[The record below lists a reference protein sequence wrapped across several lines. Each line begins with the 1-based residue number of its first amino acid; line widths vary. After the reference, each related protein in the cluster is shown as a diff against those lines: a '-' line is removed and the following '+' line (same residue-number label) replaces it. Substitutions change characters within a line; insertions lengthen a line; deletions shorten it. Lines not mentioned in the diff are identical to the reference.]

1 MGASKEDRWAHLWQ
15 LILVLASVALINS
28 DQNLLA
34 PNLSACAEDFG
45 LTPLEKDQQLGGGL
59 AMGLFVVGAPA
70 AIIVGAFADA
80 SSHRV
85 RLLAIVLLLG
95 AVGCALSAASRNYE
109 QLFVARSITG
119 VSLGGGLPLTFSIVG
134 DMFDPSALTAISGR
148 IGFAMLSGQVAG
160 QTLAGLIGPSLG
172 WRAPF
177 WLVSVAMGGVS
188 VIISVAMREPPR
200 RIPPGARG
208 GGRSPMGSGMK
219 SIAIGWLA
227 IFRVPSVWL
236 VFLQGLP
243 GCIPWGVIIAFLP
256 DYLHQQGGFSV
267 YEATLIMGAFSVGGG
282 LGTFVGGEGGQ
293 LLYNRSPRLPAL
305 LMLVMGSLGVLPFWI
320 IISHTPPSL
329 LVAGALACIGGV
341 CATTTGPMIRAT
353 LTNVTATEQ
362 VSATPPQTE
371 PTSAPCRLPPSA
383 PLPSAP
389 PLLTTPLHTSFLD
402 PPRPRT
408 RPPPPFTSQRGV
420 AFAAFALFDDIGKG
434 AGPVVIARMV
444 KTMGRRRAFSLAML
458 GWLPCAIL
466 CGATALTV
474 EADEERL
481 MVRGAGKGK
490 APKKGGGRGGGDLRE
505 SCCTRLALCVCEWL
519 SLRGFV

>member
-362 VSATPPQTE
+362 VSATPPPTE

-402 PPRPRT
+402 PPRPRP
-408 RPPPPFTSQRGV
+408 RPPPLSPHSAASPLRRLRSLTTS
-420 AFAAFALFDDIGKG
+420 GKG
-434 AGPVVIARMV
+434 RVP
-444 KTMGRRRAFSLAML
+444 
-458 GWLPCAIL
+458 W
-466 CGATALTV
+466 
-474 EADEERL
+474 
-481 MVRGAGKGK
+481 
-490 APKKGGGRGGGDLRE
+490 
-505 SCCTRLALCVCEWL
+505 
-519 SLRGFV
+519 